1 MMKIK
6 RAIISVSDKTGIVD
20 FARGLSLLG
29 VELIST
35 GGTHKLLKANGLE
48 VKEVSDL
55 TGFPE
60 MLDGRVKTLHPNI
73 HAGILARRDLSE
85 HMQAIGDKR
94 IAPVDMVV
102 VNLYPFKQTV
112 LKDDTTLDEILDNID
127 IGGPTMIRAAA
138 KNYKAVAVLTDPDQY
153 SFVLEKLRT
162 DGGLE
167 ESYMRSLMAEAFVST
182 ANYDAMI
189 AQYMSRRFL
198 DKLPKSYPIP
208 TEKVVDF
215 EYDPESGR
223 RSAFYMEPF
232 APGVTVAGSDLLH
245 GSKLTYENIMDLD
258 KALDLVANF
267 DRPTAAVIENR
278 HPSGIASADT
288 ILEAY
293 RTAYRIDP
301 EAETLNCTVCLNR
314 TCDMAT
320 AEMMS
325 KHAVKVLICPGYEA
339 GVVDFLKSL
348 DGMRILQTNTPIE
361 LSGRERTYRLKKI
374 KGGMLIQKY
383 ETLPHEEDPEHP
395 ANLKSAENI

>member
-1 MMKIK
+1 MLYIR

-20 FARGLSLLG
+20 LARGLARFG

-35 GGTHKLLKANGLE
+35 GGTHKLLSENGLT
-48 VKEVSDL
+48 VREVSDF

-73 HAGILARRDLSE
+73 HAGILAKRDVND
-85 HMQAIGDKR
+85 HMKALGDR
-94 IAPVDMVV
+94 SIEPVDMVV

-112 LKDDTTLDEILDNID
+112 LNDKATLDEIMDNID

-138 KNYKAVAVLTDPDQY
+138 KNYTSVAVLTDPEQY
-153 SFVLEKLRT
+153 PVVLQKLEEE
-162 DGGLE
+162 GGLDDAFL
-167 ESYMRSLMAEAFVST
+167 RSLMAEAYVST

-189 AQYMSRRFL
+189 AQYMSRKFL
-198 DKLPKSYPIP
+198 DKLPRSYPIP
-208 TEKVVDF
+208 TEKVLDF

-223 RSAFYMEPF
+223 RSAFYREPF
-232 APGVTVAGSDLLH
+232 APGVTVASADLLH
-245 GSKLTYENIMDLD
+245 GSELTYENIMDLD
-258 KALDLVANF
+258 KALDRVANF

-301 EAETLNCTVCLNR
+301 GTELLNCTVCLNR
-314 TCDMAT
+314 ACDMPT
-320 AEMMS
+320 AELMS
-325 KHAVKVLICPGYEA
+325 KHDVKVLICPGYET
-339 GVVDFLKSL
+339 GVVDFLKEV
-348 DGMRILQTNTPIE
+348 DGIRLLRTNTPIE

-383 ETLPHEEDPEHP
+383 ESIPQGDDPT
-395 ANLKSAENI
+395 SGFRI